1 MSTAENPD
9 ALTRRIE
16 RLAAASVDDPGEGA
30 AVAALVGALRTE
42 IGGVRNGLLALGTDT
57 GAVRDEVESLG
68 GRLSS
73 SLDDGREQI
82 NELTQRV
89 QDLAARLELVAG
101 RVEEL
106 SDVLP
111 PLSSELREGFRQV
124 PVDTGE
130 RLEILT
136 AELSTA
142 VGQRI
147 DGVGEELS
155 QTLASALER
164 QSETAAATASALE
177 EARTTFESRLAVLED
192 TLDGVSERLE
202 ALSREGANA
211 TADTLRGLAG
221 SVAALDE
228 RILTEAAQA
237 EGLAS
242 ERQDALDT
250 RLDELA
256 GTLLDRL
263 RADLQQR
270 DEALRAELV
279 ASLEAG
285 RAEAREDRQAV
296 SDLAVTVRGALEG
309 FASVV
314 DRSLS
319 ELGRSVTGALADSR
333 EETRGELDEM
343 TERFATTA
351 AGLQADLVVRDEAA
365 AERVGALQ
373 ADLVVRDEAAA
384 GRLSTLQA
392 QVEESGDL
400 IRVAQ
405 AEAVAELRS
414 EGASRIA
421 GVTAQLDGLLPAV
434 DGSLQ
439 EVRAEFRELGAS
451 VVSAQVEAVAENGEA
466 LRTAVASL
474 STELGASVQAQGEQV
489 AGRFDAMQDGLT
501 SRFDALCE
509 ELDRTT
515 GSFAIDG
522 VERSAELRGLHE
534 RARGELGELRG
545 ELAGRLDELA
555 TSLGGRV
562 LTLETAFQGRI
573 AELEATVASRLAEV
587 GAEVGES
594 TARSRESLDR
604 LQALTSLAERQRA
617 EAEQALEALRVG
629 VAASGDDLRTQLL
642 AATAERL
649 EANEQRLSG
658 LGQRIDGFDAA
669 LTGSTSLL
677 SGRLD
682 ALGEAVTG
690 TGEQTA
696 RVTEG
701 LSAVRASTTDL
712 QQTVGGFR
720 DEWPTRTFEVV
731 QGAKAV
737 ADGVVRDV
745 RVEMQAQMDRVRV
758 ELARVVEGVAGAGH
772 ELDAGTER
780 LSQAGHALLDYL
792 DQRDRLLE
800 AERDRV
806 LHDILDAFA
815 SGLSSRERVALS
827 GRVSD
832 ALTRRRDARDA
843 QRYREVAGPSLPG
856 SAGELP
862 DRVKDLARTPSEG
875 PRLPPETSGAETT
888 RRGGPDSDVDVE
900 TRFSAPAVGASDG
913 SADPGPTSL
922 AAPPAGSVPVGSFV
936 EQRVGSERRLG
947 TRTIS
952 ARGGN
957 QPDRRREG
965 TVVRGPR
972 KVAATQDGSGARTVQ
987 ARGPASASQPPA
999 PMPAPMPAAGA
1010 PGPVV
1015 SAPGSRSTSAVTDPA
1030 EVSEGGAGRSGG
1042 SSDRRGRLDAMPQVP
1057 GPGRALDAAAPPPH
1071 QPAPQ
1076 VETATGE
1083 APGES
1088 GSPRG
1093 NGAEPPPSGNDDP
1106 RLFRR
1111 RKP

>member
-365 AERVGALQ
+365 A
-373 ADLVVRDEAAA
+373 

-400 IRVAQ
+400 IRAAQ

-534 RARGELGELRG
+534 RARSELGELRG

-987 ARGPASASQPPA
+987 ARGPAAASRPPA
-999 PMPAPMPAAGA
+999 PTPAPMPAAGA

-1015 SAPGSRSTSAVTDPA
+1015 SAPGSRSTSAVTDPS
-1030 EVSEGGAGRSGG
+1030 EVSEGGAGRSAG
-1042 SSDRRGRLDAMPQVP
+1042 SSDRRGRLDAMPEVP

-1071 QPAPQ
+1071 QPAQQ